1 MQRALQLG
9 IIMTPGQR
17 WVKGQSDHLHFRFKS
32 LLSVMTVSENV
43 AVIMYHYSCW
53 LRVIMSSLHIVTSD
67 ITSLLHINIIVN
79 DYDYI

>member
-1 MQRALQLG
+1 
-9 IIMTPGQR
+9 
-17 WVKGQSDHLHFRFKS
+17 
-32 LLSVMTVSENV
+32 MTVSENV

-79 DYDYI
+79 DYDYIWLENNGHIIQVILWL